1 MPRPPQQDSG
11 ALPRPPQQHSGAMPR
26 PPLPHRGRNPAQQP
40 PPAAQQEPPARAPAR
55 AQPPPPPPGSLAA
68 RLDGL
73 DEAEPEAP
81 EQQPPPPGR
90 MATGGYPVPPGA
102 PPRGRRPMRRAA
114 PQPEPESH
122 TEQFPAVGN
131 AAPGLNG
138 SAVAE
143 PEPDEPPAGLAGWRE
158 RRRRTQLDDTEVGAM
173 PAVAPAEAA
182 PADDQDAG
190 PPTQGFVPADDPLD
204 DSGVDAY
211 SPAGLDAFGDPLDDP
226 LREADLHPD
235 EYDYAEDEPLEPAVD
250 GAGEDDFAEV
260 EELAEAEEDEDASPA
275 RQWLALAGQL
285 TLGVAGGAGVWL
297 GFNWLWTRLPAAAL
311 VAALVVT
318 VGLVLIVRKV
328 RRAEDLQTTVL
339 ALLVGLVVTVSPA
352 ALLLVSR

>member
-1 MPRPPQQDSG
+1 MS
-11 ALPRPPQQHSGAMPR
+11 R
-26 PPLPHRGRNPAQQP
+26 PPLPHRGRNLVQQP
-40 PPAAQQEPPARAPAR
+40 PAGQQEPPARAPGR
-55 AQPPPPPPGSLAA
+55 GQQPPPPPAGSLSA

-73 DEAEPEAP
+73 EEAEPEAP
-81 EQQPPPPGR
+81 EQPPPPPPGR

-102 PPRGRRPMRRAA
+102 PARGRRPMRRAA

-122 TEQFPAVGN
+122 TEQFPVVGDV
-131 AAPGLNG
+131 APGQNG
-138 SAVAE
+138 SAPAE

-158 RRRRTQLDDTEVGAM
+158 RRRKTQLDDTEVGAM
-173 PAVAPAEAA
+173 PAVAPAEAG
-182 PADDQDAG
+182 PAGDLDGG
-190 PPTQGFVPADDPLD
+190 PPTQGFVPTDDPLA
-204 DSGVDAY
+204 DSGVDTY
-211 SPAGLDAFGDPLDDP
+211 SPEGLDDYGDPLDDP
-226 LREADLHPD
+226 LREADLRPD
-235 EYDYAEDEPLEPAVD
+235 EYDYADDEPLEPAMD
-250 GAGEDDFAEV
+250 GTDEDGFTEA
-260 EELAEAEEDEDASPA
+260 EELAEAEEDEDDSPA
-275 RQWLALAGQL
+275 KQWLALAGQL
-285 TLGVAGGAGVWL
+285 ALGVVGGAGVWL